1 MFVIEIMDVIFKL
14 LLIKDFIVLNFLV
27 NIDIKYSLKKIKKV
41 IVIFFLLI

>member
-1 MFVIEIMDVIFKL
+1 MDVIFKL

-41 IVIFFLLI
+41 ILIL